1 MYPDTLKIGIGSKIV
16 IGLMASAL
24 FIFGSF
30 IGLLLMA
37 VVGALG
43 LFALAKIRWAE
54 RHAERACIDAEYHV
68 VRE

>member
-1 MYPDTLKIGIGSKIV
+1 MYRETFKIGIGNRIV
-16 IGLMASAL
+16 IGLMAIVL

-30 IGLLLMA
+30 ISLLFMA

-43 LFALAKIRWAE
+43 LFALTKIWWAKR
-54 RHAERACIDAEYHV
+54 RAERACIDAEYHV